1 MYSISLQQN
10 QYDTYVLSDQS
21 SGARMEVVPSRGGII
36 TQWDINGTS
45 LLYLDAERFTDPTK
59 SVRGGI
65 PILFP
70 ICGNLPD
77 DSYQVN
83 GQTYRLK
90 QHGFARD
97 MAWQVSDRGIQ
108 SDGAMLQLTLKST
121 ADTLLSY
128 PFDFELQFTYRL
140 RGNSIILE
148 QRFTNR
154 SDQPMPFSTG
164 QHPYFQVGAT
174 TESKAKLQL
183 EIPATQYSDNVG
195 KRDSLGRLRHR
206 PYNGELDW
214 SAPEIDA
221 AFRPVSAQQATITD
235 PERQIKLTLSYDEPY
250 RTLVFWTVE
259 EKGFYCIEP
268 WSAPRNA
275 LNTGTDLITLAP
287 SASQMLTTT
296 YTAQISK

>member
-36 TQWDINGTS
+36 TQWDINGAS

-77 DSYQVN
+77 DTYQVN

-97 MAWQVSDRGIQ
+97 MAWQVSDRGIEPN
-108 SDGAMLQLTLKST
+108 GAMLQLTLEST

-140 RGNSIILE
+140 KGNSIILE

-164 QHPYFQVGAT
+164 QHPYFRVSAA
-174 TESKAKLQL
+174 TESKSKLRL
-183 EIPATQYSDNVG
+183 EIPATQYNDNVG
-195 KRDSLGRLRHR
+195 KRDRAYRGGSG
-206 PYNGELDW
+206 GDLDW

-221 AFRPVSAQQATITD
+221 AFRPLSAQQATITD
-235 PERQIKLTLSYDEPY
+235 PERQVKLTLSYDKPY
-250 RTLVFWTVE
+250 STLVFWTVE
-259 EKGFYCIEP
+259 GKDFYCIEP

-275 LNTGTDLITLAP
+275 LNTGIDLLTLAP
-287 SASQMLTTT
+287 SASQTLTTT
-296 YTAQISK
+296 YTAQISKQ